1 MIEQNIVEYT
11 LRAKRA
17 KFFLISPHLVA
28 TRKCV
33 APVPV
38 ERPKYFLQFF
48 GVRPT
53 DKLT

>member
-17 KFFLISPHLVA
+17 KIFLISPHLVA

-33 APVPV
+33 APSPSG
-38 ERPKYFLQFF
+38 ETKIFF
-48 GVRPT
+48 AIFWGETYR
-53 DKLT
+53 